1 MANSSSPLSSPL
13 SRRGL
18 LQGAACAS
26 AALLPWRGKGV
37 VAAEAAPSSLR
48 AGMALEGVQVKFYAT
63 GLSRTSKLLFLA
75 DTHLFRDDE
84 RGVPYQEYSGRMA
97 KAYNRTRHFLS
108 QEETNPERCFEE
120 TLEIARKAEVDL
132 CVLAGDIL
140 SFPSEA
146 GVEWV
151 MERLERSGL
160 PWIYTAG
167 NHDWH
172 YEGMKGSSAELRAT
186 WIEKRLRPLYQGR
199 DPRNTAA
206 EVGGVR
212 VIALDNST
220 YEISPEQLGF
230 FREQVATGEPLLLC
244 VHIPLYAAG
253 RPVGFGC
260 GHPQWGRETDRHYQ
274 IERRPPWPERHSETT
289 MRFHEEVFAAP
300 NLLGILAGHIHRP
313 SLDLR
318 QGIPQIV
325 TEANARGGHLLVEL
339 LPAPDA

>member
-1 MANSSSPLSSPL
+1 
-13 SRRGL
+13 
-18 LQGAACAS
+18 
-26 AALLPWRGKGV
+26 
-37 VAAEAAPSSLR
+37 
-48 AGMALEGVQVKFYAT
+48 

-172 YEGMKGSSAELRAT
+172 YEGMKGSS
-186 WIEKRLRPLYQGR
+186 
-199 DPRNTAA
+199 
-206 EVGGVR
+206 
-212 VIALDNST
+212 
-220 YEISPEQLGF
+220 
-230 FREQVATGEPLLLC
+230 
-244 VHIPLYAAG
+244 
-253 RPVGFGC
+253 
-260 GHPQWGRETDRHYQ
+260 
-274 IERRPPWPERHSETT
+274 
-289 MRFHEEVFAAP
+289 
-300 NLLGILAGHIHRP
+300 
-313 SLDLR
+313 
-318 QGIPQIV
+318 
-325 TEANARGGHLLVEL
+325 
-339 LPAPDA
+339 